1 MNGDDGVVFAQLPAA
16 VDDFLRAAFDFWV
29 ATLYR
34 VEVQLGRVFTC
45 GHRRSCT
52 ATQTNQQ
59 AWAAQL
65 NEQSAFRDDVFVG
78 LLVLNVAQATCNHD
92 GLVVA
97 AHGAVEQF
105 FKRAEITQ
113 QIGATEF
120 IVKRCATNRALNHD
134 V

>member
-1 MNGDDGVVFAQLPAA
+1 MNGDDGVVFTQLPAA

-34 VEVQLGRVFTC
+34 VEVQLSCVFTC
-45 GHRRSCT
+45 GHRRSGT

-78 LLVLNVAQATCNHD
+78 LLVLDVAQATGNHD

-105 FKRAEITQ
+105 FKRAEIAQ
-113 QIGATEF
+113 
-120 IVKRCATNRALNHD
+120 
-134 V
+134 